1 MASEAQLREQICL
14 LGKALY
20 DRGYT
25 HGSTG
30 NLSLRCD
37 DGWLLT
43 PTNSC
48 LGRLDPARISKM
60 SWDGKLV
67 AGDAPSKEAFFHLAV
82 YEQRSKLNAVVH
94 LHSTYSTAVS
104 VLPHADTEAI
114 LPPLTA
120 YYVMRIG
127 KLKLLPYYKPGD
139 KTLATAVREAAR
151 SHHAILLANH
161 GPIVAGT
168 TLEAAVDAAEEL
180 EQTAKLFLLLR
191 GAQPRILTAEQVAEL
206 QAAYPPPP

>member
-1 MASEAQLREQICL
+1 MTESQLREQICL

-30 NLSLRCD
+30 NLSVRCD
-37 DGWLLT
+37 EGWLLT

-48 LGRLDPARISKM
+48 LGRLDPARLSKM
-60 SWDGKLV
+60 SWDGKLIS
-67 AGDAPSKEAFFHLAV
+67 GDQPSKESFFHLAV
-82 YEQRSKLNAVVH
+82 YQERSKLSAVVH
-94 LHSTYSTAVS
+94 LHSTYSVAVS
-104 VLPHADTEAI
+104 VLPSVNPDAV

-127 KLKLLPYYKPGD
+127 NLKLLPYYKPGD
-139 KTLATAVREAAR
+139 KTLAAAVGAAAK

-168 TLEAAVDAAEEL
+168 TLEAAVDAVEEL
-180 EQTAKLFLLLR
+180 EQTAKLYLLLR
-191 GAQPRILTAEQVAEL
+191 GEHPRILTLEQVEEL
-206 QAAYPPPP
+206 RAAFPPPG